1 MKKNKT
7 VIINMTPHDVT
18 IVDANGARVRV
29 FPRSGL
35 TIRCQSKTEVIGD
48 LDGIPMTRTA
58 YGTLTVV
65 NAADGLELEMPERE
79 EGIFYIV
86 SSLAAQAARRDDFL
100 VPSESVRDGAG
111 RIVGCKSLGLI

>member
-1 MKKNKT
+1 MKKNKIAI
-7 VIINMTPHDVT
+7 VNMTPHDVT
-18 IVDANGARVRV
+18 IVDANGAQVRV

-35 TIRCQSKTEVIGD
+35 IIRCQSKTKVIGD

-65 NAADGLELEMPERE
+65 DSHNDIEFELPERG

-86 SSLAAQAARRDDFL
+86 SSLVAQAAKRDDFL
-100 VPSESVRDGAG
+100 VPSESVRDEAG